1 VICNKKRDS
10 RRKRRE
16 IIGQDRKETL
26 MLDRTAKGQYCDAI
40 FITNR
45 VKEWGDILLQHYS
58 NDHDAAVEVR
68 PIWGGKQM
76 VVKNKVGINTVTIS
90 LYQKGKIMVQ
100 PGQKDGQHLRKFVED
115 FRVLKAGLNGLK
127 VVQAKEDIVADDKDI
142 DSAAPVIEMEVSEE
156 TFCKVPLKK
165 GSEST
170 SPQIRTIDLTQALDK
185 IHTGP
190 NKEYP
195 KDNQMNSPHSVEP
208 TLTAHEQNTAGV
220 ALNIFEHSSPSKED
234 PKDKEPDSSQPMKAT
249 LTLTES
255 EQNTT
260 EVASNTAEPHK
271 DNEWESDEEEL
282 IEASQMDLQSHI
294 SPKPKKKNKS
304 PTRAVANTVRKENKR
319 ISEMQ
324 TALETANMCIYNLT
338 KQYSDLKAQVA
349 TMGKDGH
356 SLVENSIEK
365 LSSDLKDETV
375 RLHNKLKM
383 QKVELSNM
391 ISDCQTEN
399 SAREKETTLLKT
411 TVYELKQEVA
421 KMAKH
426 NQRQQLPEKEIIENE
441 ELSQLK
447 RKINYL
453 ELEVATLAL
462 CKKTMQVEIDEMTS
476 EIKKV
481 TQNIPEQPEMEP
493 NEQQSMNTPNE
504 GIRAFKGGEDP
515 LSNFYTCTLRRVQNG
530 KLLTFRSSEHSYQYA
545 KAEHHHDETCM
556 ALIITSLEPREAKK
570 HGDGITDD
578 VNWTNSREKILEEI
592 LLDKMMQSEEFR
604 KELEKSQGMLL
615 AEATRDTFWATGIDG
630 VQATQSSNP
639 QQWAGQN
646 KMGKI
651 LKKIQ
656 NILPEKAQTPP
667 AYNISTN
674 NRYEILN
681 TQVNTSRKSADLPP
695 NNPKPSNSA
704 RGVERRKQTPNASE
718 QDILYIHDSTAKDI
732 DPFKTFGSNSKGLR
746 KRAKTLE
753 VATDF
758 VKEAEGEFKNL
769 VLQVGTNDIANA
781 PQGNIS
787 QVLDNVEKLVDAA
800 KRNFAHMQVHLCSIL
815 PRRDIRRD
823 TDINTF
829 NSYIR
834 DIANTQERVHYIETF
849 KAFEAQL
856 DRNLEK
862 NRGLHPTKSGVITL
876 GLAMRREFAAACR
889 TGPQQRYAP
898 NRSSAEGGHM
908 REAPQNGG
916 GHLA

>member
-1 VICNKKRDS
+1 
-10 RRKRRE
+10 
-16 IIGQDRKETL
+16 
-26 MLDRTAKGQYCDAI
+26 
-40 FITNR
+40 
-45 VKEWGDILLQHYS
+45 
-58 NDHDAAVEVR
+58 
-68 PIWGGKQM
+68 
-76 VVKNKVGINTVTIS
+76 
-90 LYQKGKIMVQ
+90 
-100 PGQKDGQHLRKFVED
+100 
-115 FRVLKAGLNGLK
+115 
-127 VVQAKEDIVADDKDI
+127 
-142 DSAAPVIEMEVSEE
+142 
-156 TFCKVPLKK
+156 
-165 GSEST
+165 
-170 SPQIRTIDLTQALDK
+170 
-185 IHTGP
+185 
-190 NKEYP
+190 
-195 KDNQMNSPHSVEP
+195 
-208 TLTAHEQNTAGV
+208 
-220 ALNIFEHSSPSKED
+220 
-234 PKDKEPDSSQPMKAT
+234 
-249 LTLTES
+249 
-255 EQNTT
+255 
-260 EVASNTAEPHK
+260 
-271 DNEWESDEEEL
+271 
-282 IEASQMDLQSHI
+282 
-294 SPKPKKKNKS
+294 
-304 PTRAVANTVRKENKR
+304 
-319 ISEMQ
+319 
-324 TALETANMCIYNLT
+324 
-338 KQYSDLKAQVA
+338 
-349 TMGKDGH
+349 MGKDGH
-356 SLVENSIEK
+356 SLVENSTEK

-916 GHLA
+916 GHTQRPQQDHFGRQWQRKVSSDSADQAGYPITQSQGREVIHQRPQQPADLYNLPNFAPPPKPSLQAMTQPNLQWAASPPNMNNASMHNGRDGQQISEVQQSSQQGRIPISNQTMHMISPHTSVPSMGYNQFPRLPTPTTAGIWPFYNTVMPPYGQWPNVHLPMNQMAC